1 MSYNEDIDPLDAYD
15 EWRQDELSKTGIISK
30 NIHI

>member
-15 EWRQDELSKTGIISK
+15 EWRQDELMKKENRNG
-30 NIHI
+30 N

>member
-15 EWRQDELSKTGIISK
+15 EWRQDQLSKNGN
-30 NIHI
+30 NINI